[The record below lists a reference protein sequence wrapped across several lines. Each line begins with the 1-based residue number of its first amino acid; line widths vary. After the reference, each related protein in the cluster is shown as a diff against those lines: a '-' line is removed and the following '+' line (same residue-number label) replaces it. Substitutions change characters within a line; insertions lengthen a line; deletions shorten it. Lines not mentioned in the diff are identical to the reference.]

1 MDQEFEEGR
10 HQFKAIYGKDGTLLF
25 NNLFKRRKL
34 SFEEFKKSCWN
45 IILTDHFH
53 YSEFENSGLMMLELG
68 DTEFQIDPISHPLI
82 HQFF

>member
-53 YSEFENSGLMMLELG
+53 YSEF
-68 DTEFQIDPISHPLI
+68 
-82 HQFF
+82 